1 MKRLTGVA
9 LCAMLAISVPAFA
22 QRGGRGRGAAAATG
36 AQRTSG
42 DSVGPYNKQ
51 VVDAA
56 AAERGKH
63 VYVAECVDCHG
74 PTARGVDN
82 NGPAS
87 NNGPNLVRSLVVLH
101 DRYGSELGPFLKK
114 GHPLQSKNP
123 ASSLTQEQIV
133 DLSHF
138 LKQRVDDA
146 LKRSPMGDNINI
158 IKGDPAAGK
167 AYFEGAGKC
176 STCHAVTAGGK
187 NTLFDVSAKYAD
199 PVNLQQSMLFPG
211 PGRGGRG
218 GRGGAAAGPPA
229 PNPAAVTLT
238 VTPPGS
244 QPVTGEIVLYDDFDV
259 QIRDAQGQIH
269 RWTRTP
275 ALKIVK
281 NDPLAAHH
289 EILDTITDKNI
300 HDLVVYLETLK

>member
-1 MKRLTGVA
+1 MKRFSGIAV
-9 LCAMLAISVPAFA
+9 CAILVVGTPAFA
-22 QRGGRGRGAAAATG
+22 QRGGRGAVRGGAAGPITE
-36 AQRTSG
+36 RTTG

-51 VVDAA
+51 IVDPAA
-56 AAERGKH
+56 ADRGKR

-74 PTARGVDN
+74 PSARGIDN
-82 NGPAS
+82 IGAAA

-101 DRYGSELGPFLKK
+101 DRVGSELGPFLKK
-114 GHPLQSKNP
+114 GHPLQSKKP
-123 ASSLTQEQIV
+123 ASSLTEEQIV

-146 LKRSPMGDNINI
+146 LKRAPMGDNINI
-158 IKGDPAAGK
+158 IKGDAAAGK

-187 NTLFDVSAKYAD
+187 NTLFNISAKYAD

-211 PGRGGRG
+211 GGRG
-218 GRGGAAAGPPA
+218 GRGRGAAGAA
-229 PNPAAVTLT
+229 SLNPAAVTLT
-238 VTPPGS
+238 VTPPGG

-269 RWTRTP
+269 RWSRTP

-300 HDLVVYLETLK
+300 HDLVVYLETVK